1 MTNFEF
7 QMKSSGIIGAGEGAP
22 RAGRP
27 PLLLGSGSPR
37 RRAIL
42 AALGVDFEVV
52 VADIDEE
59 RFPDDAP
66 RTARTAALTKH
77 LWLRERH
84 PGRELLTADTVVEFE
99 GRCIVKPRDFDD
111 AVATLVSYSGK
122 PQNVYTGVA
131 YSQAADGGGVQPG
144 PVVRVVKSTVWFKD
158 ITPVLAARYVTEAR
172 TLDRAGAYDID
183 TLGDWIVASYEG
195 SYTNIVGLPA
205 ELVRELLLLRE

>member
-1 MTNFEF
+1 MNTDNGTVLHAD
-7 QMKSSGIIGAGEGAP
+7 SGTTPP
-22 RAGRP
+22 RRP

-42 AALGVDFEVV
+42 KELGIDFEVV
-52 VADIDEE
+52 VADVEEE

-66 RTARTAALTKH
+66 RTAREAALAKH

-122 PQNVYTGVA
+122 PQNVYTGVV
-131 YSQAADGGGVQPG
+131 YSPPAAPGGPRPE
-144 PVVRVVKSTVWFKD
+144 PVARVVKSTVWFKE
-158 ITPVLAARYVTEAR
+158 ITPELAARYVSEAR
-172 TLDRAGAYDID
+172 TLDRAGAYDIN
-183 TLGDWIVASYEG
+183 TLGDWIIASYEG
-195 SYTNIVGLPA
+195 SYTNIMGLPA
-205 ELVRELLLLRE
+205 ELVRELVLS